1 MEECTSA
8 FEAIKRYITEPP
20 ILSNPETDEELYMYF
35 VMSKYIVNVVLFW
48 QALSNGQK
56 LFYYVSKDLVDAK
69 TRYSQVEQMT
79 LTLCIAVKKVSSI
92 LLGISQIYLG
102 EWWSELLN

>member
-35 VMSKYIVNVVLFW
+35 AMSEYTVNVVLFW

-56 LFYYVSKDLVDAK
+56 PFYDVSKDLVDAK
-69 TRYSQVEQMT
+69 TRYSQVEQTT
-79 LTLCIAVKKVSSI
+79 LTLRIAVKKVSPI
-92 LLGISQIYLG
+92 LLGISQIYPS